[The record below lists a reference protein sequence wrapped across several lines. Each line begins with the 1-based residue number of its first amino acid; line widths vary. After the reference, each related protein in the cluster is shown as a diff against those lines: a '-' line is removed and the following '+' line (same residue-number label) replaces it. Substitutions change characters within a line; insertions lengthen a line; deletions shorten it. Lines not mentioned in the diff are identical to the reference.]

1 MATGGNDPFL
11 GSNTRNLLQH
21 VLSPKIVSDG
31 NNGYATK
38 LDMINIDNIY
48 ASGTI
53 YGTAG
58 SVVGRTTKTVNANG
72 TTNVSVSDTSV
83 TANSVVILTLKTA
96 GGSAIIGPAYVFS
109 LTPGTGFSIK
119 SQVGDT
125 STYNYLIIN

>member
-58 SVVGRTTKTVNANG
+58 SVVGRTTKTVIANG

-83 TANSVVILTLKTA
+83 TANSVVILSLKTA
-96 GGSAIIGPAYVFS
+96 GGSTIGPAYVFS